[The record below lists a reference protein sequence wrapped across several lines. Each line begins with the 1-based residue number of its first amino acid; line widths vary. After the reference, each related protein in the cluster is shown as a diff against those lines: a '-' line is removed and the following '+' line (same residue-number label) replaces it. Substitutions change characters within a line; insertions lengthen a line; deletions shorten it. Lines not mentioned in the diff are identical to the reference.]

1 MAWDTRGEM
10 PRGAVRLV
18 ARSAIPALAI
28 LLAAGPARS
37 NGLGENGGWQFETQQ
52 DRVNKGAVVDL
63 MERKKAGYYDSFK
76 TINYNTSNTYI
87 DKQFNCAVSASSA
100 GNGGQNSMEAA
111 TSSPTVTNTGTTS
124 ASTNANSATNG
135 VSQTG
140 FPGVLVASTN
150 PVTPFNGS
158 LGNNQSNSGSL
169 NSGVSGSSTS
179 ATTGAISAGGGSSDQ
194 VLNSTQNNSGAQ
206 TATVSGSTA
215 CNGPLVSQ

>member
-1 MAWDTRGEM
+1 MARRSEG
-10 PRGAVRLV
+10 GA
-18 ARSAIPALAI
+18 AHRSAIPCGLRASIPLIALMLMAS
-28 LLAAGPARS
+28 PARP

-52 DRVNKGAVVDL
+52 DRVNKAAVLDM

-76 TINYNTSNTYI
+76 TTNYNTTNTYI

-100 GNGGQNSMEAA
+100 GNGGQNSMAA
-111 TSSPTVTNTGTTS
+111 STSSPTVTNTGTTS

-135 VSQTG
+135 VSQAG
-140 FPGVLVASTN
+140 YPGVILASTN

-158 LGNNQSNSGSL
+158 LGNNQSNSGAL

-194 VLNSTQNNSGAQ
+194 VLNSTQKNSGAQ
-206 TATVSGSTA
+206 TASVNGSTA
-215 CNGPLVSQ
+215 CNGPLVN